1 MFYSIVF
8 HAALAESLLVSS
20 LGGAAAL
27 RYITMAVRSWPYF
40 ISFIFRDNLWCVMLF
55 SENLQFERSIFK
67 IIHIETLHITYH
79 SKPWIP
85 HICEILNGWRYLPFA
100 NLRLY
105 LSSSWHRFFICYF
118 TGLSTIR
125 YCRKQERLSMKRNA
139 IFTESFKSWIHFSA
153 NMFMSVW
160 HLIISSWY
168 RFYIDIISFI
178 VLFLVLFIFDYWNR

>member
-1 MFYSIVF
+1 M
-8 HAALAESLLVSS
+8 
-20 LGGAAAL
+20 
-27 RYITMAVRSWPYF
+27 ITG
-40 ISFIFRDNLWCVMLF
+40 DGLWRVMLF
-55 SENLQFERSIFK
+55 FRRICNLSIFK
-67 IIHIETLHITYH
+67 IIHRETLQITYH

-125 YCRKQERLSMKRNA
+125 CCRKQGRLSMKRKA

-153 NMFMSVW
+153 NMAMSVW
-160 HLIISSWY
+160 HFDIASILTWYDLLCWFSYYSSSIIG
-168 RFYIDIISFI
+168 IDN
-178 VLFLVLFIFDYWNR
+178 VM